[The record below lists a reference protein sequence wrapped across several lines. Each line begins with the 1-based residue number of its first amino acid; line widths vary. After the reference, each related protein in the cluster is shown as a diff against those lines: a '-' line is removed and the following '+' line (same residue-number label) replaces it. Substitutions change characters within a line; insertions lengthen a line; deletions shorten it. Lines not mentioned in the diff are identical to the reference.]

1 MLVSVIIPVYNV
13 RPYLCEA
20 LDSVINQTHKDLEI
34 IVIDDGSTD
43 GSGDICD
50 AYAEKD
56 SRVTVI
62 HQKNRGLSTA
72 RNVCLAQVHGDAVAF
87 VDGDDAV
94 DPDFIR
100 LTAEAMQR
108 EKADLVFCRFT
119 RHNTTGVMRRTGE
132 EKIEPIA
139 RAGAYTRVEALRAL
153 ESYSLDIFLCVK
165 LYARKL
171 WDGMRFPD
179 GFVFEDM
186 EIAYKTIDMS
196 ERVYLLDAPLYLYRK
211 RPGSITQTVSMRN
224 MCDQIAACSRVDDFI
239 REHAEE
245 IYGEKMYLRRQSRV
259 EMLMVKYVNAIR
271 YTTLRMANRKAEKW
285 EMDMDNLQTVMST
298 ERGRQ
303 FVAELMDLCGAGAMG
318 GSGVQT
324 TDFYLIG
331 RRSVGEDVLHAIRSI
346 EAASEVETD
355 GLTLEYMMMR
365 EHKRRKELDNG

>member
-34 IVIDDGSTD
+34 IIMDDGSTD

-132 EKIEPIA
+132 EKIEPMA

-153 ESYSLDIFLCVK
+153 ESYSFDIFLCVK

-271 YTTLRMANRKAEKW
+271 YMTLRRANRKAGEW

-298 ERGRQ
+298 EAGRQ
-303 FVAELMDLCGAGAMG
+303 YTAEILDLCGAGAIAATG
-318 GSGVQT
+318 NYAQ
-324 TDFYLIG
+324 DFFSLG
-331 RRSVGEDVLHAIRSI
+331 RRSVGEDLLRAIRTI
-346 EAASEVETD
+346 EAGGGVSD
-355 GLTLEYMMMR
+355 GLALEYMMLR
-365 EHKRRKELDNG
+365 EHKQRKESED